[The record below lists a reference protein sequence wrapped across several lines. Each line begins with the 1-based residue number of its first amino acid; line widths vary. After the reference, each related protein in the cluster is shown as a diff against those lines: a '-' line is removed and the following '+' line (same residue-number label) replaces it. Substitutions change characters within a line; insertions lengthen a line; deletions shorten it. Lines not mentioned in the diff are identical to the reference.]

1 MQSIHLSS
9 IIEPLLAWYE
19 QNRRSLPW
27 RDHPTPY
34 HVWLSEIMLQQ
45 TRIEAVIPY
54 YERFLAACPTV
65 KALAEIDDEALM
77 KLWEGLGYY
86 SRARN
91 LKKAA
96 VTIVKEHGG
105 ELPAD
110 YAALLS
116 LSGIGEYTAGAIA
129 SIAFGLPEPAVDGNV
144 LRVIARLTADESDI
158 LQASTKRRVTEALR
172 AVYPHKASQAAN
184 MTQALM
190 ELGERV
196 CIPNGT
202 PHCDEC
208 PLGAT
213 CPTRAQALFDRIP
226 YRSPKKARKIQPRT
240 IFVLTCGDKAALC
253 KRPDRGL
260 LAGLWEFVG
269 VDEHMDPA
277 AAQALLKG
285 QGMVDAELYPLPDAT
300 HIFSHVEWHMRGYL
314 VHCPGEIPKWQ
325 TRDLVWVTQK
335 EISEQYAVP
344 GAYRA
349 FVGALTDF
357 WMHRS

>member
-27 RDHPTPY
+27 RDHPAPY

-129 SIAFGLPEPAVDGNV
+129 SIAFGLPEPAVDGN
-144 LRVIARLTADESDI
+144 APS
-158 LQASTKRRVTEALR
+158 
-172 AVYPHKASQAAN
+172 
-184 MTQALM
+184 
-190 ELGERV
+190 
-196 CIPNGT
+196 
-202 PHCDEC
+202 
-208 PLGAT
+208 
-213 CPTRAQALFDRIP
+213 
-226 YRSPKKARKIQPRT
+226 
-240 IFVLTCGDKAALC
+240 
-253 KRPDRGL
+253 
-260 LAGLWEFVG
+260 
-269 VDEHMDPA
+269 
-277 AAQALLKG
+277 
-285 QGMVDAELYPLPDAT
+285 
-300 HIFSHVEWHMRGYL
+300 
-314 VHCPGEIPKWQ
+314 
-325 TRDLVWVTQK
+325 
-335 EISEQYAVP
+335 
-344 GAYRA
+344 
-349 FVGALTDF
+349 
-357 WMHRS
+357 